1 MSPTPQDRLYKL
13 LPSIFRVK
21 DTLQGEPLRALLA
34 IMERELLAIE
44 EDIGQLHDD
53 WFIETCQ
60 EWVVPYIGD
69 LLKVRDLV
77 PVDPGLFSQRAYVA
91 NTLAYRRRKG
101 TAAMLEQ
108 LAHDVTGWP
117 ARAVEFF
124 QKVGTTQYLNHPRP
138 ASLRTPDLR
147 DASAL
152 ELVGTPF
159 EDATRTVDVR
169 HIDNRRG
176 KHNLPN
182 VGLFLWRL
190 EAYPVPFA
198 PAFRGEPGSEPGATE
213 EGFFRFNVL
222 GSDTRLFNPPQSET
236 TISSL
241 AGELNVPGPLRRRPL
256 YDELEARRAALA
268 RGESP
273 EQQYFG
279 AAPPFSLL
287 LVDGSQ
293 GFKEISPDA
302 ILICDL
308 STWHRPPATLPYPS
322 IHPEAAPVPRD
333 IVVAV
338 DPVNGRIAFAQG
350 RPVPGALY
358 VSYAYGFSSEVGGGF
373 YDRQETLIPVEQRGV
388 YRVAARG
395 APYDSVTGA
404 ADASAGSA
412 DVLVE
417 VLDSERYPLDTLNV
431 APGARLE
438 LRAANL
444 QRPVIDVAGGRCVI
458 WLGRGATL
466 VLSGLLVRGGVLE
479 VHAADNATLDLRHCT
494 LVPGHDL
501 TPDGMPRTIAPG
513 LVVRGAKDGDC
524 TVLLNRCITGPLQA
538 GRATT
543 LRVEDSIVDG
553 LGGVVD
559 GQGGQALL
567 ALPPP
572 PKPVQAF
579 EHEPPPPAEDFE
591 GAGATGA
598 LYILA
603 STVLGRVEATVLE
616 LASDSLF
623 TDTVQVLQRQQGCV
637 RFSYVPQGSRV
648 PQRFRCQPAYAED
661 APEAER
667 LEVERRV
674 KPVFTSDR
682 YGDPGYCQLRDDTD
696 SGIRRGASDEG
707 EMGVF
712 HHLQQPQREANL
724 RASLTDYLRF
734 GLEAGFFFVT

>member
-1 MSPTPQDRLYKL
+1 MSPSPQDRLYKL
-13 LPSIFRVK
+13 LPAIHRAK

-34 IMERELLAIE
+34 VMEREFLALE
-44 EDIGQLHDD
+44 EDIGQLHDN

-91 NTLAYRRRKG
+91 NSLAYRRRKG

-108 LAHDVTGWP
+108 LARDVTGWP

-124 QKVGTTQYLNHPRP
+124 QRVGTTQHVNHPRP
-138 ASLRTPDLR
+138 TSLRTPDLR
-147 DASAL
+147 DSNAL
-152 ELVGTPF
+152 ELVGSPF

-169 HIDNRRG
+169 HIDNQRG

-190 EAYPVPFA
+190 EAYPVVLA
-198 PAFRGEPGSEPGATE
+198 PAFRVLPGSEPGATE
-213 EGFFRFNVL
+213 AGLFRFNVL
-222 GSDTRLFNPPQSET
+222 GSDTHLFNLPQSET
-236 TISSL
+236 TLSSL

-268 RGESP
+268 QDRTP
-273 EQQYFG
+273 EQLAFG
-279 AAPPFSLL
+279 AAPPFSIHRETAPDTLEE
-287 LVDGSQ
+287 V
-293 GFKEISPDA
+293 SPDE
-302 ILICDL
+302 IVICDL
-308 STWHRPPATLPYPS
+308 STWHRPAATLPYPGTD
-322 IHPEAAPVPRD
+322 PNAPPVNRD
-333 IVVAV
+333 ILVAV
-338 DPVNGRIAFAQG
+338 DPVLGRLAFAQG
-350 RPVPGALY
+350 RPVPDTLY

-373 YDRQETLIPVEQRGV
+373 YDRQETLLPLEQRDA
-388 YRVAARG
+388 YRVDTRAGPFTSVQLATDTSAA
-395 APYDSVTGA
+395 S
-404 ADASAGSA
+404 ADA
-412 DVLVE
+412 LVE
-417 VLDSERYPLDTLNV
+417 VLDSERYPLTTLTV
-431 APGARLE
+431 ASSARLE

-444 QRPVIDVAGGRCVI
+444 QRPVLDLQGGRCVVR
-458 WLGRGATL
+458 LGKGATL

-479 VHAADNATLDLRHCT
+479 VYAADNATLDLRHCT
-494 LVPGHDL
+494 LVPGRDL
-501 TPDGMPRTIAPG
+501 MPDGQPRTQAPS

-524 TVLLNRCITGPLQA
+524 TVLLSRCITGPIQT
-538 GRATT
+538 GRAST
-543 LRVEDSIVDG
+543 LRLEDCIVDG
-553 LGGVVD
+553 LGG
-559 GQGGQALL
+559 L
-567 ALPPP
+567 ALQPLPPLPGPVEDP
-572 PKPVQAF
+572 PV
-579 EHEPPPPAEDFE
+579 ESYE
-591 GAGATGA
+591 GAGRTGA
-598 LYILA
+598 LHVLA
-603 STVLGRVEATVLE
+603 STVLGGVEATVLV
-616 LASDSLF
+616 LGSDSLF
-623 TDTVQVLQRQQGCV
+623 TGRVDVVQRQEGCV
-637 RFSYVPQGSRV
+637 RFSYVPPGSRV

-661 APEAER
+661 TPDDVR

>member
-13 LPSIFRVK
+13 LPSIHRAR
-21 DTLQGEPLRALLA
+21 DAIQGEPLRALLA

-44 EDIGQLHDD
+44 EDIGQLHDN

-91 NTLAYRRRKG
+91 NSLAYRRRKG

-108 LAHDVTGWP
+108 LARDVTGWP
-117 ARAVEFF
+117 ARAVELF
-124 QKVGTTQYLNHPRP
+124 QRVGTTQHLNHPRP
-138 ASLRTPDLR
+138 ANLRTPDLR
-147 DASAL
+147 DSNAL
-152 ELVGTPF
+152 EQVGTPF
-159 EDATRTVDVR
+159 EGATRTVDVR
-169 HIDNRRG
+169 HIDDRRG
-176 KHNLPN
+176 MHNLPN

-190 EAYPVPFA
+190 EAYPVVLA
-198 PAFRGEPGSEPGATE
+198 PAFRVEPGSEPGATD

-222 GSDTRLFNPPQSET
+222 GCDTHLFNLPQSET
-236 TISSL
+236 TLGTL
-241 AGELNVPGPLRRRPL
+241 ADEAHVPGALRRRPL

-268 RGESP
+268 RGETP
-273 EQQYFG
+273 EPRAFG
-279 AAPPFSLL
+279 AAPPFALHLAEDPEVHSEL
-287 LVDGSQ
+287 
-293 GFKEISPDA
+293 SPDG
-302 ILICDL
+302 IVICDL
-308 STWHRPPATLPYPS
+308 STWHRPAATLPYP
-322 IHPEAAPVPRD
+322 AADPDAPPVSRD
-333 IVVAV
+333 IIAAV
-338 DPVNGRIAFAQG
+338 DPVNGRIAFARG
-350 RPVPGALY
+350 RPVPGALS

-373 YDRQETLIPVEQRGV
+373 HDRQETLLPLGQRDVFQVDARKGPFTSV
-388 YRVAARG
+388 AVAVAASH
-395 APYDSVTGA
+395 AS
-404 ADASAGSA
+404 ADA
-412 DVLVE
+412 LVE
-417 VLDSERYPLDTLNV
+417 VVDSEHYPLDALDV
-431 APGARLE
+431 AAGARLE

-444 QRPVIDVAGGRCVI
+444 QRPVIDVCGGRCVVR
-458 WLGRGATL
+458 LGQGATL
-466 VLSGLLVRGGVLE
+466 VLSGLLVRGGALE
-479 VHAADNATLDLRHCT
+479 VQAADNATLDLRHCT
-494 LVPGHDL
+494 LVPGQDL
-501 TPDGMPRTIAPG
+501 TPAGQPRGTAPS
-513 LVVRGAKDGDC
+513 LIVRGAKDGDC

-543 LRVEDSIVDG
+543 LRVEDCILDG
-553 LGGVVD
+553 LGE
-559 GQGGQALL
+559 QALQP
-567 ALPPP
+567 LPPAEAP
-572 PKPVQAF
+572 LNHPT
-579 EHEPPPPAEDFE
+579 PPPAAFE
-591 GAGATGA
+591 GPGATGV
-598 LYILA
+598 LHVLA
-603 STVLGRVEATVLE
+603 STVLGGVKATVLE

-623 TDTVQVLQRQQGCV
+623 TGTVEVLQRQEGCV
-637 RFSYVPQGSRV
+637 RFCYVPPGSRV

-661 APEAER
+661 APMDVR